1 MYERGFPGGG
11 RVRSPIGAGLFYPDN
26 RIAIERQLESFD
38 LKNGTGGNA
47 LALISPHGAWN
58 ISGAIAGAAFGA
70 AAGRTKDKF
79 SETAVQTV
87 VLLGGIRESG
97 LTGLFLSESDYF
109 ETPLGE
115 LPVDWELGSELAS
128 CSTSFVINDIP
139 HLGEH
144 TIEVQLPFVKHCFPE
159 ALIVPVLMGVKPG
172 ASCFALISALAQA
185 LKLIFESRLDSTL
198 FVVSANVSSYSS
210 KNCDDEKDALSRA
223 EACVGMLTEKRT
235 EDFLRAV
242 NRGEINSC
250 GSPSAAALLE
260 SGLLENRQGK
270 LIPGSLIKT
279 KGEDSKTVYY
289 GGIFFE

>member
-11 RVRSPIGAGLFYPDN
+11 RGRSPIGAGLFYPDN
-26 RIAIERQLESFD
+26 RIAIERRLESFG

-47 LALISPHGAWN
+47 LAIISPHGAWD
-58 ISGAIAGAAFGA
+58 ISGAIAGAVFGA
-70 AAGRTKDKF
+70 AAGRTKGNF

-97 LTGLFLSESDYF
+97 VTGLFLSESDYF

-144 TIEVQLPFVKHCFPE
+144 TIEVQLPFVKHCFPG
-159 ALIVPVLMGVKPG
+159 ASIVPVLMGSKPG
-172 ASCFALISALAQA
+172 ASCLALISALAQA

-198 FVVSANVSSYSS
+198 FVVSANVSSYSD
-210 KNCDDEKDALSRA
+210 KNYDDEKNALSGA
-223 EACVGMLTEKRT
+223 EACVRMLTEKRT

-279 KGEDSKTVYY
+279 RGEDSKTVYY
-289 GGIFFE
+289 SGIFFE